1 MQNSELCNNVGS
13 KKRQKSEEES
23 KNRFFFITCSIF
35 WNVELF
41 GGIGPFAVSELTSE
55 TGTDCSII
63 EHWHHNWNKE

>member
-1 MQNSELCNNVGS
+1 MLEV
-13 KKRQKSEEES
+13 KKGRNLK
-23 KNRFFFITCSIF
+23 KKVKTDFFITCSIF

-63 EHWHHNWNKE
+63 EHWHHNWNRE